1 MAPCTSP
8 QDLVRASCG
17 LTTIGHRNRS
27 HGGGVPVTE
36 AAWLTIW
43 YAMSVLEAVVLFM
56 DGTRCVMSV
65 MDA

>member
-1 MAPCTSP
+1 M
-8 QDLVRASCG
+8 
-17 LTTIGHRNRS
+17 
-27 HGGGVPVTE
+27 TE